1 MLMEGMYMK
10 IENLFIFRK
19 HFTYIQRI
27 RRNEIYE
34 RHR

>member
-1 MLMEGMYMK
+1 MLMEGMYLK
-10 IENLFIFRK
+10 IEIHLFFRK